1 MYCPYCGVKNDRGEA
16 ECFICGKKLPAGGD
30 QEAPSS
36 GGPRRPGVSTAQR
49 GGAVP
54 VPARLGDRFIAIIL
68 DTLFL
73 SALIL
78 VIAAL
83 VSLRWSMV
91 QDLGLSQPMLIAL
104 AASTAVLIVF
114 LYHWL
119 LEGAFGAT
127 MGKAIVGVRV
137 LNQRGGVPGLR
148 SSAVRNVIRLFE
160 AVPLYLPGFFVA
172 VFSPARR
179 RIGDYAAHTIVLEQ
193 PPTLGSRITIVCIW
207 FVLIAAAVWGAYLI
221 RPEWFQFGLRPWPR
235 YS

>member
-16 ECFICGKKLPAGGD
+16 ECFICGKRLPAVD

-36 GGPRRPGVSTAQR
+36 GGSRRAGSSSAQR

-73 SALIL
+73 FALIF

-83 VSLRWSMV
+83 ISLRWSTV
-91 QDLGLSQPMLIAL
+91 QDLGLSEPMLLAL
-104 AASTAVLIVF
+104 GASSAILIVF

-137 LNQRGGVPGLR
+137 LNQRGGLPGLR
-148 SSAVRNVIRLFE
+148 SSAVRNVVRLLD
-160 AVPLYLPGFFVA
+160 AVPFYLLGFFVA

-179 RIGDYAAHTIVLEQ
+179 RIGDYAAHTVVLEQ
-193 PPTLGSRITIVCIW
+193 PPTLGSRVTIVCIW
-207 FVLIAAAVWGAYLI
+207 FVLIAAAVWGAYI
-221 RPEWFQFGLRPWPR
+221 FRPEWFQIPAKP
-235 YS
+235 

>member
-16 ECFICGKKLPAGGD
+16 ECFICGKKLPAVD
-30 QEAPSS
+30 QEAPSAKGSRRSS
-36 GGPRRPGVSTAQR
+36 GSAAQGGVA
-49 GGAVP
+49 

-68 DTLFL
+68 DTAFL
-73 SALIL
+73 GALVL

-83 VSLRWSMV
+83 VSLRWSAV
-91 QDLGLSQPMLIAL
+91 QDLGLSQTMLIAL
-104 AASTAVLIVF
+104 GAAGAILMVF

-137 LNQRGGVPGLR
+137 LNQRGGMPGLR
-148 SSAVRNVIRLFE
+148 SSAVRNVFRLLDAIPF
-160 AVPLYLPGFFVA
+160 YLLGFFVA

-179 RIGDYAAHTIVLEQ
+179 RIGDYAAKTVVLEQ
-193 PPTLGSRITIVCIW
+193 PPTLGSRVTVVCIW

-221 RPEWFQFGLRPWPR
+221 RPEWFQFGARP
-235 YS
+235 

>member
-16 ECFICGKKLPAGGD
+16 ECFICGKKLPAVD
-30 QEAPSS
+30 QEAPSARASRRGGSSAAQS
-36 GGPRRPGVSTAQR
+36 GGT
-49 GGAVP
+49 VP

-68 DTLFL
+68 DTVFL
-73 SALIL
+73 GALVL

-83 VSLRWSMV
+83 ISLRWSAV

-104 AASTAVLIVF
+104 GASSAILMVF

-137 LNQRGGVPGLR
+137 LNQRGGMPGLR
-148 SSAVRNVIRLFE
+148 SSAVRNVVRLLDAIPF
-160 AVPLYLPGFFVA
+160 YLLGFFVA

-179 RIGDYAAHTIVLEQ
+179 RIGDYAAQTVVLEQ
-193 PPTLGSRITIVCIW
+193 PPTLGSRITVVCIW
-207 FVLIAAAVWGAYLI
+207 FVLIVAAVWGAYLI
-221 RPEWFQFGLRPWPR
+221 RPEWFQFAAKP
-235 YS
+235 